1 MSKYLVVLY
10 LDIVEEGRDDLV
22 HVLGVPDIF
31 SQVLVHNFP
40 YHTSQTLE
48 NTENHMI
55 DL

>member
-10 LDIVEEGRDDLV
+10 LDIVEERGDDLV